1 MVAHRAFEGGTAIF
15 SPVQIAAVVPHAPQ
29 ILSVPRSEDPAQI
42 DRVKAALGRVGQLI
56 ADANV
61 DAIVLISNDHAD
73 NFGTHCVPPFYVH
86 CGTNFSDNNTLT
98 DFAWPLLGGGAQE
111 LVADL
116 YDTGFDPAH
125 GHDVSL
131 GSYFSIP
138 LQFLDLPK
146 PIPVLPILINCYIP
160 PQPTM
165 QRCAAFGEALRNAL
179 GRTGKKVA
187 VIASGGLSH
196 YPGTARYADPGPDLE
211 FDRAL
216 FESVKR
222 FGPGIVT
229 GLGGTDIEVAG
240 NIELRSWAM
249 LAGMVDRTELAFT
262 MFEEN
267 WHHTYALACW
277 KGLGHRFDA
286 LDDRPYY
293 GAIPAGAAATNR
305 ALFALRNSPAQRAL
319 CASDPQRFAAD
330 FGLSNDVIQAIVA
343 HEADRL
349 RDEFGGHP
357 LLSSGAIRALQGAKY

>member
-1 MVAHRAFEGGTAIF
+1 MFEGGTAIF
-15 SPVQIAAVVPHAPQ
+15 SPVQVAAVVPHAPQ
-29 ILSVPRSEDPAQI
+29 ILSVPQSEDPEQI
-42 DRVKAALGRVGQLI
+42 ARVKGALKQVGQLI
-56 ADANV
+56 V
-61 DAIVLISNDHAD
+61 DAGVDLIALISNDHAD

-86 CGTNFSDNNTLT
+86 CGTNFAENNDLI
-98 DFAWPLLGGGAQE
+98 DFDWPLMGDSAQQV
-111 LVADL
+111 VADL
-116 YDTGFDPAH
+116 YESGFDPAH
-125 GHDVSL
+125 GHDVRL

-165 QRCAAFGEALRNAL
+165 TRCAAFGSALRDAL
-179 GRTGKKVA
+179 ARGEKKVA

-229 GLGGTDIEVAG
+229 GLGGSEIEIAG

-249 LAGMVDRTELAFT
+249 LAGMVDRTALAFT

-277 KGLGHRFDA
+277 QGLGHAFDA
-286 LDDRPYY
+286 LDGRPYY
-293 GAIPAGAAATNR
+293 AGIPASAVATNR
-305 ALFALRNSPAQRAL
+305 ALFALRNSPAQRAI
-319 CASDPQRFAAD
+319 CASDPRQFAAD
-330 FGLSNDVIQAIVA
+330 HDLSEDVIQAIV
-343 HEADRL
+343 ERNSDRL

-357 LLSSGAIRALQGAKY
+357 LLASGAIRALQGATY